1 MIMARKKAPNKA
13 PQQKVGQLELI
24 DVGPK
29 NLKVIAPHARKYRE
43 IVKERLELQKVEAD
57 EKEII
62 RDLISKSGLK
72 HLPNGHITF
81 ECEGLIIDV
90 EPRDEV
96 IHVNEKKEKKSK
108 KAQL

>member
-1 MIMARKKAPNKA
+1 MAKKKATK
-13 PQQKVGQLELI
+13 QKVTVGQLELI

-29 NLKVIAPHARKYRE
+29 NIQAIAPHARKYRQ
-43 IVKERLELQKVEAD
+43 IVRERLELQKVEAE

-62 RDLISKSGLK
+62 RDMISKSGLK
-72 HLPNGHITF
+72 RLPNGHITF

-96 IHVNEKKEKKSK
+96 IHVNEKKEKKTK
-108 KAQL
+108 KVKL